1 MKKFKVGQVVYIENG
16 FDGFNKSKVTAVE
29 EKDGVYWYSVKGAI
43 RRYPESMLHLNKSR
57 N

>member
-1 MKKFKVGQVVYIENG
+1 MYIENG